1 LLPPTSLYLG
11 EYQSDCHK
19 IFGADF
25 SCKVAKNTPVLNKF
39 VGWWPAVELMKQ
51 YLHGVHCMQH
61 KAKAEGVDVE
71 NQQPAETPEID
82 NLEDF
87 EVKDM
92 DTESEVDDDDDM

>member
-1 LLPPTSLYLG
+1 
-11 EYQSDCHK
+11 
-19 IFGADF
+19 
-25 SCKVAKNTPVLNKF
+25 VLNKF

-51 YLHGVHCMQH
+51 YLRGVHRMQR
-61 KAKAEGVDVE
+61 KAEAEGVDVE

-82 NLEDF
+82 DLEDF